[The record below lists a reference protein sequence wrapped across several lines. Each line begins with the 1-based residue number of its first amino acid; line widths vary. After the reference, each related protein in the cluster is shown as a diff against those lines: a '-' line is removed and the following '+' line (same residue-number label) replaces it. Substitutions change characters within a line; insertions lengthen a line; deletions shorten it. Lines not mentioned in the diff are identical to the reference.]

1 VHQWTLQAED
11 GIEASVDRVGEE
23 PITEELVFVLHVFLS
38 PVGDDEIVD
47 PLEGIAKDFGS
58 ISQDLEVIFE
68 RPLPMKGLVGTVLG
82 VAVDEGS
89 DFLLR
94 KHGFT
99 SGSEAPTDCPG
110 MGAFPKGG
118 ELGMEPPPGLGFHHS
133 RRMEELELENFR

>member
-1 VHQWTLQAED
+1 VHQRPLQAED

-23 PITEELVFVLHVFLS
+23 PVTEELVFVLHVFLS
-38 PVGDDEIVD
+38 PVGNDEIVD

-58 ISQDLEVIFE
+58 ISQDLEVILE
-68 RPLPMKGLVGTVLG
+68 RPFPMKGLVGTVLG
-82 VAVDEGS
+82 VAIDEGA

-99 SGSEAPTDCPG
+99 SGSEAPADCPG

-118 ELGMEPPPGLGFHHS
+118 ELGME
-133 RRMEELELENFR
+133 ELELENLR